1 VRDVQMNIKG
11 TETEKNLLLA
21 YHGESNNR
29 NLYTFFA
36 DKAKEEGYEQ
46 IAAIFIE
53 TANHEHEHARQ
64 ILNFIQTRDI
74 ELPAVIFPVKG
85 VSDTISNLE
94 TAVSG
99 EHYEKSIM
107 YPDFAKTANEE
118 GFAEVAKMLRLI
130 ATVEAQ
136 HEKRY
141 RALLKNVNEGKVF
154 RKDKAVKWKCRV
166 CGYVKKGKEAPETC
180 PICGYGRAYFELFM
194 ESY

>member
-1 VRDVQMNIKG
+1 MNLKG

-29 NLYTFFA
+29 NLYSFFA
-36 DKAKEEGYEQ
+36 NKAKGEGYEQ

-64 ILNFIQTRDI
+64 ILNFIQTSDI

-107 YPDFAKTANEE
+107 YPSFAKAADKE
-118 GFAEVAKMLRLI
+118 GFPEIAQMLRHI
-130 ATVEAQ
+130 ATVEAR
-136 HEKRY
+136 HEERY
-141 RALLKNVNEGKVF
+141 RTLLKNVKEGKVF

-166 CGYVKKGKEAPETC
+166 CGYVKKGKEAPEIC

-194 ESY
+194 ENY

>member
-1 VRDVQMNIKG
+1 MYLKG
-11 TETEKNLLLA
+11 TQTEKNLLLA

-29 NLYTFFA
+29 NLYDFFA

-46 IAAIFIE
+46 IAAIFAE

-64 ILNFIQTRDI
+64 ILNFIQTSDI
-74 ELPAVIFPVKG
+74 ELPAAVYPVKG

-107 YPDFAKTANEE
+107 YPDFAKTADGE
-118 GFAEVAKMLRLI
+118 GFSEIAQMLRLI

-141 RALLKNVNEGKVF
+141 RALLKNMKEGKVF
-154 RKDKAVKWKCRV
+154 RKDRAVKWKCRV
-166 CGYVKKGKEAPETC
+166 CGYVKKGKEAPLSC
-180 PICGYGRAYFELFM
+180 PICGYGRVSFEVFA
-194 ESY
+194 ENY

>member
-1 VRDVQMNIKG
+1 MYLKG
-11 TETEKNLLLA
+11 TQTEKNLLLA

-29 NLYTFFA
+29 NLYDFFA

-46 IAAIFIE
+46 IAAIFAE

-64 ILNFIQTRDI
+64 ILNFIQTSDI
-74 ELPAVIFPVKG
+74 ELPAVVYPVKG

-107 YPDFAKTANEE
+107 YPDFAKTADGE
-118 GFAEVAKMLRLI
+118 GFSEIAQMLRLI

-141 RALLKNVNEGKVF
+141 RALLKNMKEGKVF
-154 RKDKAVKWKCRV
+154 RKDRAVKWKCRV
-166 CGYVKKGKEAPETC
+166 CGYVKKGKEAPLSC
-180 PICGYGRAYFELFM
+180 PICGYGRVSFEVFA
-194 ESY
+194 ENY